1 MQQNIRPVSVT
12 APAVLG
18 IVLVVLGTLALFAR
32 ATGLEL
38 FDVVGRWGW
47 PMFVIAPG
55 LVLLVASLF
64 PERPA
69 GIAFAIPGAIITTVG
84 LVLEY
89 QSTTGRWESWA
100 FAWALIPASVG
111 LALLLYG
118 LYAGRGAMVRGGL
131 WLAGIMGSIFVV
143 AASFFEGLFAGEVRG
158 MPLDWWP
165 IALIILGGMV
175 VAGAF
180 VRQGSTAPDPNAPT
194 PDPTA
199 PPT

>member
-69 GIAFAIPGAIITTVG
+69 GIAFAIAARSETCGE
-84 LVLEY
+84 LVTARRAHATN
-89 QSTTGRWESWA
+89 SS
-100 FAWALIPASVG
+100 IVAS
-111 LALLLYG
+111 
-118 LYAGRGAMVRGGL
+118 
-131 WLAGIMGSIFVV
+131 
-143 AASFFEGLFAGEVRG
+143 
-158 MPLDWWP
+158 
-165 IALIILGGMV
+165 MV
-175 VAGAF
+175 VTF
-180 VRQGSTAPDPNAPT
+180 
-194 PDPTA
+194 
-199 PPT
+199 